1 MMGKF
6 LAIVLVVCG
15 VIAGGAMYYLQVYAY
30 YSAVE
35 PNGTSDVVLTPLDGS
50 DVQAIGYSDFTA
62 IDSNSSPIRYRACFT
77 AQNTANELKALYIT
91 IMDAEP
97 LVAPGWFDCFDAEEI
112 GAAIEAQNA
121 ISFLSIEN
129 VSYGIDRI
137 VSIRDDGRGY
147 AWNRINKCGKIAFAG
162 KPVPP
167 NCPTPPES
175 N

>member
-1 MMGKF
+1 MIGKF
-6 LAIVLVVCG
+6 LAIVLVTCG
-15 VIAGGAMYYLQVYAY
+15 IVAGGAMYYLQVYAY
-30 YSAVE
+30 YSTVV
-35 PNGTSDVVLTPLDGS
+35 PNGASDVVLTPLDGS
-50 DVQAIGYSDFTA
+50 DVQAINYSDFTA

-77 AQNTANELKALYIT
+77 AQNTADELKVLYVPVT
-91 IMDAEP
+91 DAEP

-112 GAAIEAQNA
+112 GAAIEAQSA
-121 ISFLSIEN
+121 TSFLSIEN

-137 VSIRDDGRGY
+137 VSILDDGRGY
-147 AWNRINKCGKIAFAG
+147 AWNRINSCGKIVFAG

>member
-6 LAIVLVVCG
+6 LAIVLVTFGIV
-15 VIAGGAMYYLQVYAY
+15 AGGAMYYLQVYAY
-30 YSAVE
+30 YSTVV
-35 PNGTSDVVLTPLDGS
+35 PNGASDVVLTPLDGS
-50 DVQAIGYSDFTA
+50 DVQAINYSDFTA

-77 AQNTANELKALYIT
+77 AQNTADELKVLYVPVT
-91 IMDAEP
+91 DAEP

-112 GAAIEAQNA
+112 GAAIEAQSA
-121 ISFLSIEN
+121 TSFLSIEN

-137 VSIRDDGRGY
+137 VSILDDGRGY
-147 AWNRINKCGKIAFAG
+147 AWNRINSCGKIVFAG